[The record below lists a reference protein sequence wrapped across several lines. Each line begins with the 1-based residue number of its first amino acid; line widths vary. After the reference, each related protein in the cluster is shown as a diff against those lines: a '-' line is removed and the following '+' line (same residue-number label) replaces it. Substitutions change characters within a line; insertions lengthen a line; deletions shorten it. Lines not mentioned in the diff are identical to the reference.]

1 MSKCRFNRAAQITL
15 TLVVANVS
23 LLGPFYAQSGDAQID
38 FDETQQLATAAKTP
52 ELLLSELEQHEREFY
67 TLFNAL
73 NSSDKSDIICASLP
87 ATNSDANR
95 QLCKPVFFEEIRQE
109 VDAELAQE
117 GETRTGLFARI
128 RDVFQSPEKRAEQL
142 LREKARV
149 PVELLQKEIESLA
162 AVHPGLLAQLTTIGE
177 LQGEYLQMVEAER
190 RSTSYLMRQN
200 ESSYN
205 HGGFGQSQ
213 PSRPQL
219 TLSAPPPGH
228 TQPTLNY
235 GYRGPL
241 AR

>member
-1 MSKCRFNRAAQITL
+1 MSKCRFQRVAQIAL
-15 TLVVANVS
+15 ALVVANVS
-23 LLGPFYAQSGDAQID
+23 LHVPVYAQSTSPQAEL
-38 FDETQQLATAAKTP
+38 DERRQFATAAKTP
-52 ELLLSELEQHEREFY
+52 QMLLGDLERHEREFY
-67 TLFNAL
+67 SLFNSL
-73 NSSDKSDIICASLP
+73 NSSDKNDIVCVSLT
-87 ATNSDANR
+87 ATNSDASR
-95 QLCKPVFFEEIRQE
+95 QLCKPVFLEEIRQE
-109 VDAELAQE
+109 VDAELARE
-117 GETRTGLFARI
+117 SETRTGLFARI
-128 RDVFQSPEKRAEQL
+128 RDVFQSPEKRAEQQ

-162 AVHPGLLAQLTTIGE
+162 TVHSDLLAQLTTIGK
-177 LQGEYLQMVEAER
+177 LQREYIQMVEAER

-213 PSRPQL
+213 PDRPQL

-228 TQPTLNY
+228 SQPTLNY